1 MIKISNNYDY
11 SQIYFCPFFCVF
23 KDGIWIAFILQAY
36 IHIFSK
42 TSYDQQNFFSNK
54 SWKLSLFTS
63 MLFLA
68 RQPFISIIFFFPSFF
83 FFPYLLSFPFPLFS
97 FFSYL
102 SFVHFLSFLSFFSFS
117 LWKSRAD
124 EGTHYLLT
132 SNHKVNEK
140 RTKMVSLKTVTK

>member
-1 MIKISNNYDY
+1 MHLCGHSSVEKNFGHVMLGLIIHFLYLSQPSISKICSFINLYIHP
-11 SQIYFCPFFCVF
+11 SLFWVF
-23 KDGIWIAFILQAY
+23 GKTFTAFILQAY

-63 MLFLA
+63 MLFVA
-68 RQPFISIIFFFPSFF
+68 RQLFIPIIFFFPSFF

-117 LWKSRAD
+117 L
-124 EGTHYLLT
+124 
-132 SNHKVNEK
+132 
-140 RTKMVSLKTVTK
+140 